1 MISPSL
7 NHVFVIVHGVLLVFY
22 GASCLMCQCHGCLS
36 RVLGVSRLQNVP
48 ASRKIQGGL
57 TCDLQASLCVDALIE
72 GNDVA
77 MMLVAVKGHLK
88 VVVYQGESLSSYH
101 LTVLVCLSVCPSL
114 MSVFLLSR
122 SQTMLLIYS
131 HQQYVSVFASRR
143 GKSEG
148 RRAALLACLYTPF
161 QPPLSLLKRSSNH
174 PSIMH
179 LMKGYHAEPFL
190 KHSGKRKK
198 KEKKKRKTRKQSML
212 SEGEVEQ
219 LPSVKVIIL
228 LWKGS

>member
-101 LTVLVCLSVCPSL
+101 LTVLVCLSVSYVCLSSL
-114 MSVFLLSR
+114 SVVDNAPDLFAPTVRVCICITARQKRGEKSGV
-122 SQTMLLIYS
+122 
-131 HQQYVSVFASRR
+131 VS
-143 GKSEG
+143 
-148 RRAALLACLYTPF
+148 LPLHPLPTP
-161 QPPLSLLKRSSNH
+161 PSLLKRSSNH